1 MTTELHSTEK
11 PVFIDVIIPTLGVRE
26 SIFDVISTLERLATS
41 RASVKIRVFTSF
53 NPKNGV
59 RTVYLKDAYDRVPNF
74 SVQEIGPAS
83 YEPTSE
89 HHVLWCLKWHRE
101 HCADADSVVWIL
113 TDNDPII
120 ESGFDAVVG
129 FLRSHTPDLFFVN
142 FMWGDVQGELLPSPA
157 FRVNQLIWHGDA
169 SYFFRSQGFEHATS
183 GLGCFF
189 VRGSFL
195 TDEVIAMYERTLA
208 RSVVCA
214 HAWWMMEAGMSSKEF
229 YLVGTPVLLN
239 KINPHNFDDS
249 WVWVEAAEREG
260 VQAKFS
266 WTIGYLRHLDYYV
279 QKGKMTWQEIRT
291 SMLSEPQ
298 RGILLFLDDVL
309 RQMFVQAKLALRRP
323 GQRFDAPE
331 IDLIKRVWGNV
342 YPLRMPMIN
351 FLCDVLDRRNENQIV
366 RLRSYKFAIRFR
378 AIEEE
383 QGIFFPLFRN
393 AMYGYYYLEHNSGFV
408 ALLDKG
414 HVYKAYRDL
423 DPVDI
428 SPYILYAPTEDAII
442 EKIKEA
448 RQHARPDALLHNFD
462 YWTVLL
468 RPALNPVAAFPH
480 LQLRI
485 LSQKEAVIRM
495 VKRLVFPI
503 SFVRRN
509 INRVLSI
516 FR

>member
-1 MTTELHSTEK
+1 MTDDFLSTEK
-11 PVFIDVIIPTLGVRE
+11 PVFLDVIIPTLGTRE
-26 SIFDVISTLERLATS
+26 SIFGVISTLERFAAS
-41 RASVKIRVFTSF
+41 RPSVKIRLIVSF
-53 NPKNGV
+53 NPKNGR
-59 RTVYLKDAYDRVPNF
+59 RTIYLNEPYLRVPNF
-74 SVQEIGPAS
+74 SVLEISPPE

-89 HHVLWCLKWHRE
+89 HHVLWCLKWHRQ
-101 HCADADSVVWIL
+101 HCADLDSLVWVL

-120 ESGFDAVVG
+120 ESGFEAVIG
-129 FLRSHTPDLFFVN
+129 FLRSHRPDLFFVN
-142 FMWGDVQGELLPSPA
+142 FLWGDVQGELLPSPA

-169 SYFFRSQGFEHATS
+169 SQLFRSQGFEHATS

-189 VRGSFL
+189 IRGSFL

-214 HAWWMMEAGMSSKEF
+214 HAWWMLEAGMSSKEF

-266 WTIGYLRHLDYYV
+266 WTVGYLRHLDYYV
-279 QKGKMTWQEIRT
+279 QQGKMTWQEIRT

-309 RQMFVQAKLALRRP
+309 RQMFVQAKLALRRRS
-323 GQRFDAPE
+323 QRFDIPE
-331 IDLIKRVWGNV
+331 IDLIRRVWGNV

-351 FLCDVLDRRNENQIV
+351 FLCDVLDRRNEDQIT
-366 RLRSYKFAIRFR
+366 RLRSYKLAIRFR

-393 AMYGYYYLEHNSGFV
+393 AMHGYYYLEHNYGFV
-408 ALLDKG
+408 AVLDKG
-414 HVYKAYRDL
+414 HIHKAYRDL

-428 SPYILYAPTEDAII
+428 SPYVLYAPTEVEII
-442 EKIKEA
+442 AKIKEA
-448 RQHARPDALLHNFD
+448 SQRARPDALFYNFD
-462 YWTVLL
+462 YWSVDL
-468 RPALNPVAAFPH
+468 RAALNPIMMLPH
-480 LQLRI
+480 LQIWI
-485 LSQKEAVIRM
+485 LSQKEAVIRLAKNLM
-495 VKRLVFPI
+495 FPI
-503 SFVRRN
+503 SFARRN
-509 INRVLSI
+509 VSRVLSL